1 MLLILTE
8 RGVRKNNTF
17 YWESGT
23 HLMGFW
29 QFTMTRKETLCDVT
43 HLTWKE
49 KKKEHTAQAF

>member
-1 MLLILTE
+1 
-8 RGVRKNNTF
+8 
-17 YWESGT
+17 
-23 HLMGFW
+23 MGFW